1 MIGGAQ
7 VRFGTRAD
15 EWPRE
20 RIAKLDRDEIEQLRA
35 NAAAL
40 GEAEIAR
47 LCDTVLATSAQR
59 PRASAASRAKG
70 KRLVSRS
77 AAFETRGVY
86 LENLRT
92 SWGGVRRSDG
102 TVVFGMWADAV
113 QSRDGGCACLL
124 WAPNG
129 DGLHRWSD
137 SPAGRERLKHCQL
150 AAAGASAEGLL
161 VYGERLEGHAP
172 EEKARSIH
180 GVDAQT
186 VVRLRVEKRGEEY
199 WAVWG
204 SRVSGVLA
212 GSRAA

>member
-1 MIGGAQ
+1 M
-7 VRFGTRAD
+7 
-15 EWPRE
+15 
-20 RIAKLDRDEIEQLRA
+20 
-35 NAAAL
+35 AL
-40 GEAEIAR
+40 GESEVAQ
-47 LCDTVLATSAQR
+47 LCETVLATRAVR
-59 PRASAASRAKG
+59 PRPSSGKRSKP

-77 AAFETRGVY
+77 AAFEARGVY

-124 WAPNG
+124 WTPKSEGA
-129 DGLHRWSD
+129 HRWCD
-137 SPAGRERLKHCQL
+137 SPAGRERLRHCQL
-150 AAAGASAEGLL
+150 AVAGAGAEGLL

-180 GVDAQT
+180 GVDPQT

-204 SRVSGVLA
+204 ARVSTALA
-212 GSRAA
+212 R